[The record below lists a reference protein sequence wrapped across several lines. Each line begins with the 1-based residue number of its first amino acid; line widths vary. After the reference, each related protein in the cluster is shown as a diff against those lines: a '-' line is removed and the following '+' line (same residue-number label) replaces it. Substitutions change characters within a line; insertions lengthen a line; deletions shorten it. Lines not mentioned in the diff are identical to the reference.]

1 MSYVNVVFGR
11 RVLFL
16 LIVFTANLKA
26 NSSAPIGPDST
37 HSKMPP
43 GRGTK
48 EKEQKKPTSKQKGHK
63 IASLTI
69 HLGKIHQPKVFNS
82 INLIQS
88 NS

>member
-37 HSKMPP
+37 HSKIPP
-43 GRGTK
+43 GSEGE
-48 EKEQKKPTSKQKGHK
+48 EKEEKKKKRQHTSIK
-63 IASLTI
+63 
-69 HLGKIHQPKVFNS
+69 PK
-82 INLIQS
+82 
-88 NS
+88 

>member
-37 HSKMPP
+37 HSKIPP
-43 GRGTK
+43 GGEGQK
-48 EKEQKKPTSKQKGHK
+48 EKKKERENKKH
-63 IASLTI
+63 
-69 HLGKIHQPKVFNS
+69 
-82 INLIQS
+82 
-88 NS
+88 

>member
-37 HSKMPP
+37 HSKIPP
-43 GRGTK
+43 GSEEEK
-48 EKEQKKPTSKQKGHK
+48 EKRKKEKTKNTSKPKWHK
-63 IASLTI
+63 RTI
-69 HLGKIHQPKVFNS
+69 LLSFWKKIPAAY
-82 INLIQS
+82 I
-88 NS
+88 

>member
-37 HSKMPP
+37 HSKIPP
-43 GRGTK
+43 SGEGEK
-48 EKEQKKPTSKQKGHK
+48 EKRKKGKTKNTSKPKWHTRTILLSFWKK
-63 IASLTI
+63 IL
-69 HLGKIHQPKVFNS
+69 
-82 INLIQS
+82 
-88 NS
+88 